1 MAKKLRRFTCPPDD
15 VFRVLADGWL
25 YPVWVVGATRM
36 RDVEAHWPS
45 PGARLHHSVGIWP
58 VMLNDTTTVVE
69 WEPPKRAVF
78 RARGWPIGE
87 AHVSIEVYPT
97 ADGCAVQ
104 IVEDAIRGPAT
115 WVAKPLRSLALN
127 ARNRETL
134 RRLAYIAEGMRR
146 A

>member
-1 MAKKLRRFTCPPDD
+1 
-15 VFRVLADGWL
+15 
-25 YPVWVVGATRM
+25 M